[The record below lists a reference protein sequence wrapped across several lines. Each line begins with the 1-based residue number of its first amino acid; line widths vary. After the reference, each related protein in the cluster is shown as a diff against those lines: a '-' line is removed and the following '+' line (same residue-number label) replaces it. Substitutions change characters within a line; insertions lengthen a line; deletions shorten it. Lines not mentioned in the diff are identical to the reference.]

1 MFNGFNYPSLQV
13 IIYRWLYIY
22 YLEMMLMDAQ
32 LDEFLEFQK
41 FFNKLGLE
49 IVGSK
54 QVNNEQIYLVK
65 KKVKD

>member
-1 MFNGFNYPSLQV
+1 
-13 IIYRWLYIY
+13 
-22 YLEMMLMDAQ
+22 MDAQ

-49 IVGSK
+49 IIGSK